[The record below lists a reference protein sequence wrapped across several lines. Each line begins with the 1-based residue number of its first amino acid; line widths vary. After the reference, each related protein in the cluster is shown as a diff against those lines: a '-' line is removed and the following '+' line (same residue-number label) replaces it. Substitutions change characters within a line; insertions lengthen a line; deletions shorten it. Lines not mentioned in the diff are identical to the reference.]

1 MLNERPHVTAPRSLW
16 RQILKGKKN
25 PPSLDAEMAGKATW
39 KNLVKTQVLSP
50 MVARIGGEVK

>member
-1 MLNERPHVTAPRSLW
+1 MLNKRPHITAPQSLW
-16 RQILKGKKN
+16 RQTPKDKKN
-25 PPSLDAEMAGKATW
+25 PPPLDAEMAGKATW

>member
-1 MLNERPHVTAPRSLW
+1 MFNKRPHATTLRSLW
-16 RQILKGKKN
+16 QQTPREKKN